1 MTGVLQL
8 NGDGSECCLRVKVR
22 VSCVFGGGK
31 RKAGTSWHHRQ
42 RWGELFRACAHFSTP
57 RVFVVVAHHHH
68 HLPSRPK
75 LLYSPGCRPHRRRQG
90 GVWRQ
95 DEKGGGWGGR
105 YYQYQTDLSSSW
117 ATLHRAPNRHT
128 ERERERHSELSL
140 RQCWLDLALHQ
151 LKELTPL
158 VPNQHKYPPTQR
170 HIQLNTPLWLKIS
183 NPGPPLYPSIRTNTC
198 PYFHPPPLYFV
209 VLLSLSQ
216 NVPPL
221 SCSPSPKAPL
231 FSFILHTHM
240 HIIHIYIYMNTAHK
254 HSQLYAS

>member
-1 MTGVLQL
+1 M
-8 NGDGSECCLRVKVR
+8 RKV
-22 VSCVFGGGK
+22 GGEVVDT
-31 RKAGTSWHHRQ
+31 TSTKQ
-42 RWGELFRACAHFSTP
+42 ISP
-57 RVFVVVAHHHH
+57 
-68 HLPSRPK
+68 LPGPPSIA
-75 LLYSPGCRPHRRRQG
+75 PH
-90 GVWRQ
+90 
-95 DEKGGGWGGR
+95 
-105 YYQYQTDLSSSW
+105 TD
-117 ATLHRAPNRHT
+117 TQ
-128 ERERERHSELSL
+128 RERERHSELSL

-240 HIIHIYIYMNTAHK
+240 HIIHIYIWTQHTNTANYTHRK
-254 HSQLYAS
+254 TNKLLEGLWTIFYQQKPWNSSTNQPPRTRKSSPKNPPPHPKLTNQPPTYVEEILTTLSKLTTTTTFFTLQYR